1 MSEIDAADKWI
12 TAQLTGDAALAALVG
27 ARIYDGEAPPGAAY
41 PLVTWTAASPPRDV
55 MAEGGERILSIA
67 VYLVQVFGQ
76 GRDYG
81 LLRPIANRID
91 ELLHQA
97 RGTVTDGVVF
107 GCVRES
113 AVKLAETYEGQSY
126 RRLGGYYRLWVQA
139 A

>member
-1 MSEIDAADKWI
+1 MSEIDAADMWI
-12 TAQLTGDAALAALVG
+12 TAKLTGDTTLATLVG
-27 ARIYDGEAPPGAAY
+27 TRIYDGEAPPGAAY
-41 PLVTWTAASPPRDV
+41 PLVTWIAASPPRDV

-113 AVKLAETYEGQSY
+113 VVKLAEVHEGQSY
-126 RRLGGYYRLWVQA
+126 RRLGGYYRLWVQGT
-139 A
+139 